1 MKMSQ
6 LKKNVLKN
14 AVLLTMAAV
23 VTYAPVNA
31 FAAAGDLDSQIQ
43 EQQKILSE
51 LNAKKTAAQNT
62 ELANQIADLTKQ
74 INDLKSRKN
83 YDAQGAIDAM
93 SAQLANLQGQLE
105 NQNQVQ
111 SRILKTLDKIDEL
124 TAMKGGVAS
133 SNDSNYHGTA
143 ASKNFL
149 VNPGPG
155 NKVSYTQD
163 AINSQGNS
171 TMIFK
176 YAPNQLYKI
185 YCRPGYLTDISLHA
199 GEKVSFVGG
208 GDTGSWAIN
217 SSTVDGVA
225 HIYLKPIVATSTT
238 NLIITTNKRSY
249 QLIVN
254 TSDWYNPMVRW
265 SYDDEELQAQVN
277 QANHDEA
284 TITDTMN
291 VHSYGSLNFEYEVKG
306 DSSMKPS
313 MVFDDGEKTVIKF
326 KSTPN
331 KAPAIFVR
339 EHGKKG
345 VSLVNFKIKDACYI
359 IERVIDQAE
368 IRFSDTDV
376 ISIKRK

>member
-14 AVLLTMAAV
+14 AVLLTMAAII
-23 VTYAPVNA
+23 TYAPVHV
-31 FAAAGDLDSQIQ
+31 FAADSDLDSQIQ

-51 LNAKKTAAQNT
+51 LNSKKANAQNT
-62 ELANQIADLTKQ
+62 ELANQIADLTRQ

-83 YDAQGAIDAM
+83 YDAQGAIDSM
-93 SAQLANLQGQLE
+93 SAQLASLQGQLE

-111 SRILKTLDKIDEL
+111 SRILKTLDKIDQL
-124 TAMKGGVAS
+124 TAMKGAAS
-133 SNDSNYHGTA
+133 LDDSNYHGTA

-149 VNPGPG
+149 INPGPG
-155 NKVSYTQD
+155 NKVTYTQD

-185 YCRPGYLTDISLHA
+185 YCRPGYLTDISLHP

-225 HIYLKPIVATSTT
+225 HIYLKPIVSASTT

-265 SYDDEELQAQVN
+265 SYDDEELQARVN

-291 VHSYGSLNFEYEVKG
+291 VRGYGSLNFEYEVKG
-306 DSSMKPS
+306 DSNMKPS

-326 KSTPN
+326 KSTPT

-339 EHGKKG
+339 EQGKKG
-345 VSLVNFKIKDACYI
+345 VSLVNFKIKDGCYI

>member
-6 LKKNVLKN
+6 LKKNILKN
-14 AVLLTMAAV
+14 AVMLTMAAV
-23 VTYAPVNA
+23 VTYTPVY
-31 FAAAGDLDSQIQ
+31 AAAAEGDLDTQIQ

-51 LNAKKTAAQNT
+51 LNAKKINAQNT
-62 ELANQIADLTKQ
+62 ELANQITDLTKQ
-74 INDLKSRKN
+74 INDLKNRKN

-93 SAQLANLQGQLE
+93 SAQLASLQEQLA

-124 TAMKGGVAS
+124 TAQKNTAPS
-133 SNDSNYHGTA
+133 DNSNYRGTA
-143 ASKNFL
+143 ASRNFL
-149 VNPGPG
+149 INPGPSE
-155 NKVSYTQD
+155 KVSYTQD
-163 AINSQGNS
+163 AINAQGNS

-176 YAPNQLYKI
+176 YSPNQLYKI
-185 YCRPGYLTDISLHA
+185 YCRTGYLTDIALHP

-225 HIYLKPIVATSTT
+225 HIYLKPVVPTSTT

-265 SYDDEELQAQVN
+265 SYDDEDLQAKVN
-277 QANHDEA
+277 IANHDEK

-291 VHSYGSLNFEYEVKG
+291 VHGYGSLNFEYEIKG
-306 DSSMKPS
+306 DSSKKPS

-326 KSTPN
+326 KSTPS

-339 EHGKKG
+339 ERGKKG
-345 VSLVNFKIKDACYI
+345 VSLVNFKIKDGCYI

-368 IRFSDTDV
+368 IRFSDTEV
-376 ISIKRK
+376 VSIKRK